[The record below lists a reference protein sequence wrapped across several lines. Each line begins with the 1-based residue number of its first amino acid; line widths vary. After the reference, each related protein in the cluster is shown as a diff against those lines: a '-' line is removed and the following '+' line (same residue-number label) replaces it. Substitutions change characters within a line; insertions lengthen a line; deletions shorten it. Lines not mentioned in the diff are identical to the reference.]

1 MLPLHRYPFTECSV
15 LRDAV
20 WACEHHSG
28 TIRKLLV
35 SALDDAGPFI
45 AQHERRFC
53 PWMVSREN
61 RVIER
66 SDTGGGHPHQDAS
79 IRHRWLGNVREFQ
92 ILIAAECLCYNR
104 AHLLI
109 LASLTFTLPHAVSP
123 LGSSESDASSVKAN
137 LLDDGVVD
145 TLGSVGATSG
155 VYISINAS
163 DSARIPSRSTSPSCP
178 SRTLSTKRVMH
189 GDGIDFSS
197 TGGRQHRGT
206 AEFHRASRYSLGGRS
221 PPLP

>member
-45 AQHERRFC
+45 AQHERRLC
-53 PWMVSREN
+53 PWMASREN
-61 RVIER
+61 SVIER

-79 IRHRWLGNVREFQ
+79 IRHRWLGNVREVQ

-109 LASLTFTLPHAVSP
+109 LASLTFHLPPAVSP
-123 LGSSESDASSVKAN
+123 PGNSRDRCVECEGESI
-137 LLDDGVVD
+137 GRWCRR
-145 TLGSVGATSG
+145 
-155 VYISINAS
+155 YF
-163 DSARIPSRSTSPSCP
+163 
-178 SRTLSTKRVMH
+178 
-189 GDGIDFSS
+189 GI
-197 TGGRQHRGT
+197 GRRDERRLH
-206 AEFHRASRYSLGGRS
+206 FH
-221 PPLP
+221 